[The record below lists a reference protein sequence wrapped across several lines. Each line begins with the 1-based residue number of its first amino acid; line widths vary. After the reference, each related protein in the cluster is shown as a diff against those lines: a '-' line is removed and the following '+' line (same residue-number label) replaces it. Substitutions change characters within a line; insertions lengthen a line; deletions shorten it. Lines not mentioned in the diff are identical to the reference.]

1 MELTEVFLTFVIS
14 SGVGLIL
21 AVLKMCYKSKC
32 SSIEVC
38 CFKIVR
44 NVDVEEREDGLEMK
58 KEADKGADK
67 TENKNDNN
75 V

>member
-14 SGVGLIL
+14 SGIGLIL

-32 SSIEVC
+32 SSVELG

-44 NVDVEEREDGLEMK
+44 NTDVEEREDGLEMEMK
-58 KEADKGADK
+58 HNK
-67 TENKNDNN
+67 TENKNNDDNI
-75 V
+75 

>member
-1 MELTEVFLTFVIS
+1 MDLSEVFLTFVVS
-14 SGVGLIL
+14 SGVALIL

-32 SSIEVC
+32 SQVEFC

-44 NVDVEEREDGLEMK
+44 NIEMEEKEDELELKMK
-58 KEADKGADK
+58 ADKV
-67 TENKNDNN
+67 ENKNDNQ

>member
-1 MELTEVFLTFVIS
+1 MDLSEVFLTFVVS
-14 SGVGLIL
+14 SGVALIL

-32 SSIEVC
+32 SSIELC

-44 NVDVEEREDGLEMK
+44 NIELEEKEDELELKMK
-58 KEADKGADK
+58 ADKGQ
-67 TENKNDNN
+67 NNNDNQ

>member
-44 NVDVEEREDGLEMK
+44 NIEMEEKEDELELKMK
-58 KEADKGADK
+58 ADK

>member
-38 CFKIVR
+38 CIKIVR
-44 NVDVEEREDGLEMK
+44 NVDVEEREDEIEMK
-58 KEADKGADK
+58 KEADK

>member
-1 MELTEVFLTFVIS
+1 METTEVFLTFVVS
-14 SGVGLIL
+14 SGVALIL

-32 SSIEVC
+32 SQVEFC

-44 NVDVEEREDGLEMK
+44 NIEMEEKEDELELKMK
-58 KEADKGADK
+58 ADKG
-67 TENKNDNN
+67 ENLNDNK

>member
-32 SSIEVC
+32 SSIQLGC
-38 CFKIVR
+38 IKIVR
-44 NVDVEEREDGLEMK
+44 NVDVEEREDEIEMK
-58 KEADKGADK
+58 KEADK